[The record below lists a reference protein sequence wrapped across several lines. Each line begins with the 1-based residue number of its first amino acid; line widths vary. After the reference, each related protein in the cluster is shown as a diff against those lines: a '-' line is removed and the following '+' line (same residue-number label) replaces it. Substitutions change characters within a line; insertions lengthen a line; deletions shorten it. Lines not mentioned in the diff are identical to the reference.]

1 MGAAKQLD
9 FKNHILD
16 KAIALGNS
24 NTSLL
29 DIASSALKRL
39 SDVELSRIAEDS
51 DLNPQT
57 FTRLKTMKE
66 SELGRRYNPSLD
78 TIERTLKAFGVE
90 LNLKQ
95 ILLDPKYKNKPKEK
109 YL

>member
-1 MGAAKQLD
+1 
-9 FKNHILD
+9 
-16 KAIALGNS
+16 
-24 NTSLL
+24 
-29 DIASSALKRL
+29 
-39 SDVELSRIAEDS
+39 
-51 DLNPQT
+51 
-57 FTRLKTMKE
+57 
-66 SELGRRYNPSLD
+66 LGRRYNPSLD